1 MRLAL
6 FALAI
11 ASSSTMAQNLPPPSR
26 TVYRCEDGG
35 KVHYSDAPCLGA
47 KKIEVQP
54 TRGLNKSTGKELV
67 GQDVSRERTQDA
79 VANGMRPLTGKS
91 TEALYR
97 SGRRAQLSPDA
108 QRLCQRL
115 DRELP
120 QAEAAEISA
129 RTAEQRHEIQQQL
142 LKLRTAFRDNRCE

>member
-1 MRLAL
+1 MKLI
-6 FALAI
+6 ALAFPLL
-11 ASSSTMAQNLPPPSR
+11 ASTSLAQNLPPPSR
-26 TVYRCEDGG
+26 TVYRCDEGG
-35 KVHYSDAPCLGA
+35 KVYYSDAPCLGA

-67 GQDVSRERTQDA
+67 GQDVSRERIQDG
-79 VANGMRPLTGKS
+79 VANGLRPLTGKS
-91 TEALYR
+91 TEELYR
-97 SGRRAQLSPDA
+97 GGRRAHLSPDV

-120 QAEAAEISA
+120 QAEAAEASA
-129 RTAEQRHEIQQQL
+129 RTAEQRREIQQQL